1 MQLINITLNDRYLVL
16 EKIGSGG
23 MATVY
28 KAKDTMLDRIV
39 AVKVLHP
46 SHLDDEDSIKKFRR
60 EARAAGSLS
69 HYNIVG
75 VFDVGLHEDIHY
87 IVMELAEGETLKEYI
102 NKKGKLSEEEA
113 INLTIQICDALS
125 HAHKNGVIH
134 RDIKPQNIILNKE
147 RKAKVADFGIA
158 RAVSSDTFT
167 KTEDIYGSVRYFS
180 PEQASGE
187 NVDQRTDMYS
197 LGIVMF
203 EMLSGQLPYKGESPI
218 EWALKHINEEPI
230 SIKKVL
236 PEIDDDLADI
246 VMKTLAKDPDDRFEN
261 IEELNYHLKKYK
273 QGMPI
278 KIEKPKKTIKSK
290 TRGNKVMNTK
300 QKMLFSV
307 LLVAFMSVLFFWGIQ
322 WFEDYTTVPEVEV
335 PQLVGKHIDKAEQEL
350 KSMGLEFDFSIKQS
364 HPTIEENYIIRHS
377 PEAGVKV
384 KKGRTVTLTISEG
397 IGYENIP
404 NVVGF
409 MLSDAEEALQSLG
422 FEIGEITEE
431 YHSEVEE
438 GSIID
443 INPRP
448 KTEVKVGTTVDLMVS
463 LGQDEDTVK
472 VPNLVGMTKFSAQ
485 EALNEAG
492 LDVGEI
498 SEIRSYE
505 AADTVLSQSVRPG
518 INVLPETPIDFVI
531 SDGRKP

>member
-1 MQLINITLNDRYLVL
+1 MQLINTILNDRYLIL

-46 SHLDDEDSIKKFRR
+46 SHLDDEDSIRKFRR

-87 IVMELAEGETLKEYI
+87 IVMELAEGKTLKDYI
-102 NKKGKLSEEEA
+102 NENGKLSEEEA
-113 INLTIQICDALS
+113 IKLTLQICDALS

-134 RDIKPQNIILNKE
+134 RDIKPQNIILNKDNN
-147 RKAKVADFGIA
+147 AKVADFGIA
-158 RAVSSDTFT
+158 RAVTTDTLT

-187 NVDQRTDMYS
+187 NVDHRTDMYS
-197 LGIVMF
+197 LGIVLF
-203 EMLSGQLPYKGESPI
+203 EMLSGRLPYKGESPI
-218 EWALKHINEEPI
+218 EWALKHINEKPTPI
-230 SIKKVL
+230 KEIL
-236 PEIDDDLADI
+236 PNIDENLANI
-246 VMKTLAKDPDDRFEN
+246 VMKTLEKDPKNRFES
-261 IEELNYHLKKYK
+261 IEELAYHLKKYR

-278 KIEKPKKTIKSK
+278 KIEKPKTITSAKAK
-290 TRGNKVMNTK
+290 GNKIMTKK
-300 QKMLFSV
+300 QKILFGV
-307 LLVAFMSVLFFWGIQ
+307 LLVAFMGVLIYWGIQ

-335 PQLVGKHIDKAEQEL
+335 PLLVGKHMDEAGQEL
-350 KSMGLEFDFSIKQS
+350 EALGLEVDYSTTQN
-364 HPTIEENYIIRHS
+364 HPTIEEDHVIRHK

-384 KKGRTVTLTISEG
+384 KKGRVISLTISQG
-397 IGYENIP
+397 IGYESIP

-409 MLSDAEEALQSLG
+409 MLSDAEEALQSTG

-438 GSIID
+438 GYIID
-443 INPRP
+443 VNPRP
-448 KTEVKVGTTVDLMVS
+448 GTEVKVGTTVDLIVS

-472 VPNLVGMTKFSAQ
+472 VPNLIGMTKFSAQ
-485 EALNEAG
+485 EALTEAG
-492 LDVGEI
+492 LSVGEI
-498 SEIRSYE
+498 SENRSYE
-505 AADTVLSQSVRPG
+505 AADTVISQSIRPG
-518 INVLPETPIDFVI
+518 INVLPETPIDFTV